1 MHGSDTLN
9 SPAVTT
15 PSPSQ
20 ELAHKE
26 KAARLQIVRETG
38 SLGHGIYAIANNCA
52 NEGHVTLEDMEH
64 IAALARQL
72 GRKIEQLGIA
82 LSN

>member
-1 MHGSDTLN
+1 MHGSDTTH
-9 SPAVTT
+9 PAVTT

-20 ELAHKE
+20 EMAHRE
-26 KAARLQIVRETG
+26 NTARLMIVRETG

-52 NEGHVTLEDMEH
+52 NEGHASLEDVEH
-64 IAALARQL
+64 IVHLARQL
-72 GRKIEQLGIA
+72 CRKIEQLGIA

>member
-20 ELAHKE
+20 ELAHQE
-26 KAARLQIVRETG
+26 KAARLMVVRDAG

-52 NEGHVTLEDMEH
+52 NEGHASLEDVEH
-64 IAALARQL
+64 IAHLARQL
-72 GRKIEQLGIA
+72 CRKIEQLGIA